1 MKCVLLED
9 EARAEQNGANPTVY
23 EKTVMID
30 AEEYDRI
37 NRLLAIPSLEDMTDE
52 ELLEAGANTNQNEG
66 VFRVGFGDGSSLNFD
81 LCSGL
86 SNYWDDIVWT
96 SADGRRDIIL
106 DCEYELDDIEFEEA
120 GTTYIVH
127 VVRK

>member
-66 VFRVGFGDGSSLNFD
+66 VFRVEFGDGSSLNFD